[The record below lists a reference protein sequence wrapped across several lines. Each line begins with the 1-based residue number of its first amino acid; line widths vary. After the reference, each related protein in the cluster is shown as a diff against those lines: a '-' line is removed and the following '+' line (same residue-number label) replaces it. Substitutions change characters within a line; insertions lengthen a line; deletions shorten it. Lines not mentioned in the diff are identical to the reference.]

1 MEAVAQLKLTLVLF
15 FAAVCLVLVPSAHAK
30 DVKYCDKKGDYVVK
44 VRGVEISP
52 DPVVSGKPATFK
64 ISASTDQDIDG
75 GKVIIDVSYF
85 GLHVH
90 TEKIELSEETP
101 CPIEA
106 GNFVLSHT
114 QILPGYTPPGSYT
127 LKMTMEDDDNEV
139 LACIS
144 FSFKISFGSLLSA
157 LLE

>member
-1 MEAVAQLKLTLVLF
+1 LHVYSSYTLANICCALANICAPGGLFFLGIFGELTLYL
-15 FAAVCLVLVPSAHAK
+15 SHA
-30 DVKYCDKKGDYVVK
+30 
-44 VRGVEISP
+44 
-52 DPVVSGKPATFK
+52 
-64 ISASTDQDIDG
+64 DQDIDG

-114 QILPGYTPPGSYT
+114 QILPGYTPPVCLT
-127 LKMTMEDDDNEV
+127 LLDLN
-139 LACIS
+139 
-144 FSFKISFGSLLSA
+144 FFPYA
-157 LLE
+157 LTF